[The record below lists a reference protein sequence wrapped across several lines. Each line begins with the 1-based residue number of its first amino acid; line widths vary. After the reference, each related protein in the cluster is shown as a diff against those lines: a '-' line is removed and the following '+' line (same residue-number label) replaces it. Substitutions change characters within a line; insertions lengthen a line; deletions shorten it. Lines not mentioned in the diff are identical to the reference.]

1 MLEII
6 SVSFL
11 FHSHDLFPHTLLQQL
26 QRVSWLPPVRVKAE
40 MLQKGCGWIDNR
52 YCFAWGSS
60 TSIFI
65 NALDS
70 FTLDTMQKGGAIPYT
85 FLASKGN
92 DKYKSCSSLNDTP
105 ACLCLH
111 IFT

>member
-40 MLQKGCGWIDNR
+40 MLQKGCGWIDSR
-52 YCFAWGSS
+52 YCFVWGSS

-65 NALDS
+65 NPLDS
-70 FTLDTMQKGGAIPYT
+70 FTLGTMQKGGAIPYI
-85 FLASKGN
+85 FLASKDN
-92 DKYKSCSSLNDTP
+92 ENTKAVVL
-105 ACLCLH
+105 
-111 IFT
+111 